1 MTPRRCYLLHGLS
14 GGGLISGVALAMKDA
29 KPDLR
34 VCGVSMERGAAM
46 IEGQRAGKPVMVEEL
61 PTLADSLGG
70 GIGAD
75 NRYTFKM
82 VRDLVDELVVVNK
95 VEIANAIRHAHW
107 QEKQV
112 IEGSGSVGIDGEPEA
127 APSSIVR
134 SARP

>member
-1 MTPRRCYLLHGLS
+1 
-14 GGGLISGVALAMKDA
+14 
-29 KPDLR
+29 
-34 VCGVSMERGAAM
+34 M